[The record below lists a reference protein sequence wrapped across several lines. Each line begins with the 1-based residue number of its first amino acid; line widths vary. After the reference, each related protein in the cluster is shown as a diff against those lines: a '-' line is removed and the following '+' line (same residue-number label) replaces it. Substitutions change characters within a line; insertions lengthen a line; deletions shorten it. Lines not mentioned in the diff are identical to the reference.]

1 MEKTQMKSGNPV
13 LEALKKNAMLVVLVI
28 VYLFFMVTTKGNI
41 FKPAN
46 FKALIDQNAYVYILG
61 VGMLMC
67 MLTGGNIDLSCGSF
81 VCLLGAIG
89 ALMMINNGMSTGMT
103 IVLMLLI
110 GIAYGCLLGFLIAYI
125 NIPPWIATLAGYL
138 AFRGLGTSILSS
150 NSNTGSIAVAKKAD
164 FLNIFYGK
172 IFGTS
177 MKVFNWPCMI
187 AGILAAVITV
197 VLIFSTR
204 ATKLKKGYVA
214 DSFGSAVAKSVL
226 SAAAILLIMWK
237 LAQAGGIPTTLLW
250 VVIVVLI
257 YGFITSKTVLGRH
270 FYVVGGNQEAARMS
284 GVKTKKIMFLA
295 YLNMAFLT
303 SLTTMMVLAR
313 TQAANS
319 TAGTNFEMDA
329 ISACVVGG
337 VSASGGAGSVFG
349 MVIGATLIGVI
360 NLGMSLMGIDANWQK
375 VVKGVV
381 LLGAVAFDILGK
393 QGVNWKSLLP
403 FGKKN

>member
-1 MEKTQMKSGNPV
+1 MRSKDSFISV
-13 LEALKKNAMLVVLVI
+13 LKKNAMLVVLVL
-28 VYLFFMVTTKGNI
+28 VYLFFMVKTNGSI
-41 FKPAN
+41 FQPAQ

-81 VCLLGAIG
+81 VCLLGALGGIF
-89 ALMMINNGMSTGMT
+89 MMKFGMSTGVS
-103 IVLMLLI
+103 IALMLLV
-110 GIAYGCLLGFLIAYI
+110 GIAYGCLLGYLIAYI

-138 AFRGLGTSILSS
+138 AFRGLGTSILS
-150 NSNTGSIAVAKKAD
+150 NSSSTGSISIAQKAD
-164 FLNIFYGK
+164 FLAIFSGK
-172 IFGTS
+172 IFGTKP
-177 MKVFNWPCMI
+177 KVFNWPCMI
-187 AGILAAVITV
+187 AGIAAAVITV
-197 VLIFSTR
+197 VVIFTSR
-204 ATKLKKGYVA
+204 ATKLRKGYAA
-214 DSFGSAVAKSVL
+214 DSFVSTVVKSLL

-237 LAQAGGIPTTLLW
+237 LSNAGGIPTPLVW
-250 VVIVVLI
+250 VVVVVLI
-257 YGFITSKTVLGRH
+257 YSFITSKTTLGRH
-270 FYVVGGNQEAARMS
+270 FYIVGGNKEAARMS
-284 GVKTKKIMFLA
+284 GVNTHMIMFLA

-303 SLTTMMVLAR
+303 SITTMMVLAR
-313 TQAANS
+313 MTAANS

-337 VSASGGAGSVFG
+337 VSASDGAGSVFG

-393 QGVNWKSLLP
+393 QNFNWKALLP
-403 FGKKN
+403 SFGKKN